1 MHRIRALALGGVL
14 LVALACPTRAR
25 AALITVDLSGATG
38 TLTLSGTFVD
48 DNDVT
53 LFLFSLS
60 RDATFS
66 AATTSA
72 ASGGFDTLLTLLR
85 VTDIGELQLLQ
96 ENDDPP
102 SGDPDAMLFDA
113 FGQPRFLLGTG
124 NYALALTQTFNYFN
138 PGGGFAFDDSPKY
151 TCDPTVTGLEIEGCA
166 GFYDFFRGVQRTG
179 DYGLT
184 IGIDPITPEPEPEP
198 VPEPGTLALLIIG
211 MAGAALRRRRG

>member
-1 MHRIRALALGGVL
+1 MRRIRALALGGVL
-14 LVALACPTRAR
+14 FVALACPSRAW
-25 AALITVDLSGATG
+25 ASLITVDLAGATG
-38 TLTLSGTFVD
+38 TQTLSGTFVD

-53 LFLFSLS
+53 LFLFGLS
-60 RDATFS
+60 GDATFS

-85 VTDIGELQLLQ
+85 VTDSGELQLLQ

-102 SGDPDAMLFDA
+102 SGDPDAVLFDA
-113 FGQPRFLLGTG
+113 FEQPRFLLGAG
-124 NYALALTQTFNYFN
+124 NYALALSQTFNYFN
-138 PGGGFAFDDSPKY
+138 AGGGFAFDDSPRY

-179 DYGLT
+179 AYGLT
-184 IGIDPITPEPEPEP
+184 IGIDPVTPEPAP
-198 VPEPGTLALLIIG
+198 VPEPGTFALLTLG